1 VMDTEN
7 LALKTK
13 LSVLWLF
20 TEVAFVDFSILAGME
35 LGAKQAG
42 PEELLLSAIIL
53 LVPLVMAFLSLTL
66 KDSTNRWA
74 NIIVGIVFASFMLI
88 ASGISLAQ
96 RVTYSIL
103 MILSGLVATVLIV
116 WYAYK
121 WTKG

>member
-116 WYAYK
+116 RYAYK

>member
-1 VMDTEN
+1 MEN
-7 LALKTK
+7 LFYKLR

-20 TEVAFVDFSILAGME
+20 TGVAILDFSILASME

-66 KDSTNRWA
+66 KDSTNRLA
-74 NIIVGIVFASFMLI
+74 NIIVGIVFAGFMLI
-88 ASGISLAQ
+88 AVVLLAQ
-96 RVTYSIL
+96 SAAYSML
-103 MILSGLVATVLIV
+103 MMLSGLVATVLIV

-121 WTKG
+121 WPKG